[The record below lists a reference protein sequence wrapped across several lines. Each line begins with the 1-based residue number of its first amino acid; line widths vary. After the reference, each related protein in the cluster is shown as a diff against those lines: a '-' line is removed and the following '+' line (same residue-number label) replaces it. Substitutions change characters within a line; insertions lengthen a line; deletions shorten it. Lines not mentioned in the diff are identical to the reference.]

1 MKNRREFLSTSGR
14 VAGSI
19 VLASGIKLARAMQAA
34 QKLTASSPEAAARD
48 EVFWSTYRSAF
59 SPDPGHRWFNN
70 LAFNPTPASAHE
82 SFLSKER
89 GWNAWPLA
97 HAGEVFGSKKKEAL
111 RARLA
116 SLVNASPDEIALT
129 RNTTEGICNV
139 IFGLDL
145 AKGDEIVITTQDYG
159 TFLNAWAQRERRD
172 GIKVRSI
179 ALPVPAKRL
188 GDLVEPFRQA
198 ITSRTKVV
206 MFSHLSDPVGQI
218 FPVRA
223 VVDLA
228 HKAGACVIADGALT
242 FGCMPVD
249 VKAMDCDF
257 YATSLHKGV
266 FAPTGTG
273 FLYVK
278 RERIRSVWPLYGAP
292 DTEADDIRK
301 FEHRGTAP
309 VTAFAA
315 VNDALDLH
323 QTIGFENMAARYR
336 HLKRLWADR
345 LVSHSRCRF
354 NVSLE
359 PEHSCGIA
367 TVVIDGATPAK
378 LYEYLYTK
386 RQISTWPIRDSEFAG
401 LWVSPYPF
409 TTPAELDA
417 LASALM
423 EVADRGLPS

>member
-1 MKNRREFLSTSGR
+1 MKSRREFLSTSGR
-14 VAGSI
+14 VAGGI

-139 IFGLDL
+139 IFGLNL
-145 AKGDEIVITTQDYG
+145 AKGDEIVTTTQDYG

-198 ITSRTKVV
+198 INPRTKVV

-336 HLKRLWADR
+336 YLKRLWADR

>member
-1 MKNRREFLSTSGR
+1 
-14 VAGSI
+14 
-19 VLASGIKLARAMQAA
+19 
-34 QKLTASSPEAAARD
+34 
-48 EVFWSTYRSAF
+48 
-59 SPDPGHRWFNN
+59 
-70 LAFNPTPASAHE
+70 
-82 SFLSKER
+82 
-89 GWNAWPLA
+89 
-97 HAGEVFGSKKKEAL
+97 
-111 RARLA
+111 
-116 SLVNASPDEIALT
+116 
-129 RNTTEGICNV
+129 
-139 IFGLDL
+139 
-145 AKGDEIVITTQDYG
+145 
-159 TFLNAWAQRERRD
+159 
-172 GIKVRSI
+172 
-179 ALPVPAKRL
+179 
-188 GDLVEPFRQA
+188 
-198 ITSRTKVV
+198 
-206 MFSHLSDPVGQI
+206 
-218 FPVRA
+218 
-223 VVDLA
+223 
-228 HKAGACVIADGALT
+228 
-242 FGCMPVD
+242 
-249 VKAMDCDF
+249 F

-336 HLKRLWADR
+336 YLKRLWADR

-367 TVVIDGATPAK
+367 TVVIDGATPPN

-417 LASALM
+417 LASALT

>member
-1 MKNRREFLSTSGR
+1 MKDRREFLSVTGR
-14 VAGSI
+14 IAGSI
-19 VLASGIKLARAMQAA
+19 ALASGSGFARAMHAA
-34 QKLTASSPEAAARD
+34 EKLTAAGPDAAARD
-48 EVFWSTYRSAF
+48 EAFWTTYRNAF
-59 SPDPGHRWFNN
+59 TPDPGHKWFNC
-70 LAFNPTPASAHE
+70 LAFNPTSASTHE
-82 SFLSKER
+82 SFLNKER
-89 GWNAWPLA
+89 GWNSWPLA

-116 SLVNASPDEIALT
+116 GLVNASSDEIALT

-145 AKGDEIVITTQDYG
+145 SKGDEVVITTQDYG

-179 ALPVPAKRL
+179 ALPVPAKQL
-188 GDLVEPFRQA
+188 DDLVEPFRQA
-198 ITSRTKVV
+198 INPRTKVV

-218 FPVRA
+218 FPARA
-223 VVDLA
+223 IADIA
-228 HKAGACVIADGALT
+228 HKTGACVIADGALT

-249 VKAMDCDF
+249 LKAMDCDF
-257 YATSLHKGV
+257 YGTSLHKGV
-266 FAPTGTG
+266 FASTGTG

-278 RERIRSVWPLYGAP
+278 RERIRSVWPLYGAAEK
-292 DTEADDIRK
+292 EADDIRK

-323 QTIGFENMAARYR
+323 EKIGFENVAARYR
-336 HLKRLWADR
+336 YLKRLWADR
-345 LVSHSRCRF
+345 LVGHSRCRF

-367 TVVIDGATPAK
+367 SLVIDGVEPVK

-386 RQISTWPIRDSEFAG
+386 REISAWPIRDSAFPA

-409 TTPAELDA
+409 TTPSELDV
-417 LASALM
+417 LASALT
-423 EVADRGLPS
+423 EVANKGLPS

>member
-1 MKNRREFLSTSGR
+1 MKSRREFLSTSGR

-19 VLASGIKLARAMQAA
+19 VVASGIKLARAMQAA

-59 SPDPGHRWFNN
+59 SPDPGHKWFNN

-89 GWNAWPLA
+89 SWNSWPLA

-129 RNTTEGICNV
+129 RNTTEGISNV

-145 AKGDEIVITTQDYG
+145 AKGDEIVITSQDYA
-159 TFLNAWAQRERRD
+159 TFWNAWAQRERRD
-172 GIKVRSI
+172 GIKIRSI
-179 ALPVPAKRL
+179 VPPVPAKSVA
-188 GDLVEPFRQA
+188 DLVEPFRQA

-218 FPVRA
+218 FPARA
-223 VVDLA
+223 IADLA

-278 RERIRSVWPLYGAP
+278 SERIRSVWPLYGSP
-292 DTEADDIRK
+292 DTEA
-301 FEHRGTAP
+301 
-309 VTAFAA
+309 
-315 VNDALDLH
+315 
-323 QTIGFENMAARYR
+323 
-336 HLKRLWADR
+336 
-345 LVSHSRCRF
+345 
-354 NVSLE
+354 
-359 PEHSCGIA
+359 
-367 TVVIDGATPAK
+367 
-378 LYEYLYTK
+378 
-386 RQISTWPIRDSEFAG
+386 
-401 LWVSPYPF
+401 
-409 TTPAELDA
+409 
-417 LASALM
+417 
-423 EVADRGLPS
+423 

>member
-228 HKAGACVIADGALT
+228 HKAGAWVIADGALT

-336 HLKRLWADR
+336 YLKRLWADR

-386 RQISTWPIRDSEFAG
+386 RQISTWPTRDSEFAG

-417 LASALM
+417 LASALT